1 VTKGLTRII
10 GLTGGIATGKSTVA
24 DYLAKQDHC
33 TILDADLYAREA
45 VAIGSPILQEIF
57 QRYGDGVRNA
67 DGTLDRQRL
76 GNIVFHDGRE
86 KQWLESRI
94 HPYVRERFEGELATL
109 TQPVKVD
116 QNNEEQNNGDRL
128 IVCVIPLLIEANLM
142 DFVSEIWVVTC
153 GLDQQLDRLQKR
165 NQLSLEQ
172 AQARIQSQMPLAEKI
187 KFADVVLDNSL
198 DLATLQ
204 HQVDQALKRSC

>member
-1 VTKGLTRII
+1 MTKGRTRII

-24 DYLAKQDHC
+24 DYLGKQDHC
-33 TILDADLYAREA
+33 FILDADLYAREA
-45 VAIGSPILQEIF
+45 VALGSPILQAIV
-57 QRYGDGVRNA
+57 QRYGEAVRHA
-67 DGTLDRQRL
+67 DGTLDRQGL
-76 GNIVFHDGRE
+76 GNIVFHDEQE
-86 KQWLESRI
+86 KQWLESQI
-94 HPYVRERFEGELATL
+94 HPYVRQRFERELATL
-109 TQPVKVD
+109 TRPIQG
-116 QNNEEQNNGDRL
+116 EQQHGDRL
-128 IVCVIPLLIEANLM
+128 IICVIPLLIEANLM
-142 DFVSEIWVVTC
+142 DFVTEIWVVTC
-153 GLDQQLDRLQKR
+153 RLDQQLDRLQKR